1 MMQLLVEDGLGH
13 SKEPYVQII
22 LEEPEFHSDGT
33 RIVYDALHW
42 ALMHGIYRLVIVIQ
56 YLQVLHRQSFIIQRV
71 SNPLLTSS

>member
-1 MMQLLVEDGLGH
+1 MQLLVEDGLGH

-42 ALMHGIYRLVIVIQ
+42 ALMHGIYRL
-56 YLQVLHRQSFIIQRV
+56 
-71 SNPLLTSS
+71 